1 MNKDI
6 ASLLGRIHIL
16 EDEIEAVVAQ
26 RRAALNVHMHNGKV
40 AFERGVRQR
49 QRELKIRLS
58 HYILG
63 ARPLVILT
71 APVIYMVI
79 VPFLLLDL
87 CISLYQAICFP
98 IYGIRKV
105 RRADYLIF
113 DRAQL
118 AYLNG
123 LEKLNCAYC
132 SYGNGLIAYVR
143 EIAGRT
149 EQYWCPIKHAQR
161 ILAAHGH
168 YENFVDFSDA
178 ENYRRELETLRK
190 QLGKD
195 ERPA

>member
-1 MNKDI
+1 MNREI
-6 ASLLGRIHIL
+6 ASLLSRIHVL
-16 EDEIEAVVAQ
+16 EDEIEALVAQ
-26 RRAALNVHMHNGKV
+26 RRAALNVRVHDGKV

-49 QRELKIRLS
+49 QREFKIRLS

-63 ARPLVILT
+63 ARPLVIIT
-71 APVIYMVI
+71 APFIYMAI

-105 RRADYLIF
+105 LRADYLIF

-143 EIAGRT
+143 EIAART

-161 ILAAHGH
+161 VLAAHGH

-178 ENYRRELETLRK
+178 ENYRKDLETLRQ

-195 ERPA
+195 EGPP